1 MALVLILLL
10 VAMPKFKILQSLVD
24 NINLISREILT
35 GVPVIRAFSR
45 EHYEEKR
52 FDKANKDLMQ
62 TQLFTGR
69 VMNFMMPVMMLIMN
83 AITIMIVWFGGKIS
97 MRAPCR

>member
-1 MALVLILLL
+1 
-10 VAMPKFKILQSLVD
+10 
-24 NINLISREILT
+24 
-35 GVPVIRAFSR
+35 
-45 EHYEEKR
+45 
-52 FDKANKDLMQ
+52 MQ